1 MPHIIYKGIADLRG
15 IHAGFQP
22 AKTESNGWII
32 RLTQAYLAANGQTI
46 IMESTAVRSGFVQTF
61 YALVEQKGD
70 KLTLRIDPHT
80 AVERNEGVKRTL
92 TTIRDLLLAANPH
105 LVFDKSNL
113 PPEILGDGSPDL
125 PLPQ

>member
-1 MPHIIYKGIADLRG
+1 ML
-15 IHAGFQP
+15 F
-22 AKTESNGWII
+22 
-32 RLTQAYLAANGQTI
+32 
-46 IMESTAVRSGFVQTF
+46 RSGFVQTF

-92 TTIRDLLLAANPH
+92 CAIRDTILAGNPH
-105 LVFDKSNL
+105 LAFDKSNL
-113 PPEILGDGSPDL
+113 PPDILDGGSPDL